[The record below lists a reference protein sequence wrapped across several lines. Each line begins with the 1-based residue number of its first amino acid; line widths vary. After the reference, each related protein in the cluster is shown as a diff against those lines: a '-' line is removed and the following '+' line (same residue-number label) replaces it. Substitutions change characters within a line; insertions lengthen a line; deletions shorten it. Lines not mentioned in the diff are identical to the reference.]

1 MVLAAKKNVQQKTS
15 DGADWFELTFSQN
28 WNRVYGIA
36 YALVG
41 DHAEAEDLA
50 LETFWRLYKKP
61 PANLNHERLG
71 GWLYRVVTNLGLNAQ
86 RSQQRRE
93 SYEQEALIVERAE
106 HDSQN
111 PPDQVE
117 RKQTR
122 QNVRAVLAQLKS
134 RSAQLLI
141 LRYSGF
147 SYRDIAATLEI
158 APGSVGTLLVRAE
171 QEFEE
176 RYQNFEKATNVQ

>member
-1 MVLAAKKNVQQKTS
+1 MALAAKKNVKQKAS
-15 DGADWFELTFSQN
+15 DGSDWFELTFFQN
-28 WNRVYGIA
+28 WKRVYGIA
-36 YALVG
+36 FALVG

-50 LETFWRLYKKP
+50 LDTFWMLYKKTP
-61 PANLNHERLG
+61 PNLNRERLG
-71 GWLYRVVTNLGLNAQ
+71 GWLYRVVTNLGLNAL
-86 RSQQRRE
+86 RSKQRRK
-93 SYEQEALIVERAE
+93 SYEQEALLVELAE
-106 HDSQN
+106 HDAQN
-111 PPDQVE
+111 PLDQVE

-122 QNVRAVLAQLKS
+122 QNVRAVLAQLKI

-176 RYQNFEKATNVQ
+176 RYQNFEKAPDV